1 VIELVRHVLGQDA
14 PEVQA
19 VACEGV
25 AKLMLA
31 GMISDESVR
40 PSLPSSLPGG
50 MAVLMLA
57 TDPSVAGI
65 AVLLTRDGREP
76 GSPTMPHILPSHLL
90 LLVTTKPAPHAL
102 GA

>member
-1 VIELVRHVLGQDA
+1 VRHVLGQDA

-40 PSLPSSLPGG
+40 LSLPSYLPGG
-50 MAVLMLA
+50 MFVLKLA

-65 AVLLTRDGREP
+65 ALLLARDGREP
-76 GSPTMPHILPSHLL
+76 GSPTMPNILPPHLL
-90 LLVTTKPAPHAL
+90 LLVTTKPTPNAL

>member
-1 VIELVRHVLGQDA
+1 MRHVLGQDA

-40 PSLPSSLPGG
+40 LSLPSLIPGG
-50 MAVLMLA
+50 MAVLMLG
-57 TDPSVAGI
+57 TDPSIAGV

-76 GSPTMPHILPSHLL
+76 GPPTMPHILPSNLL
-90 LLVTTKPAPHAL
+90 LLVTSKPAPHAL
-102 GA
+102 CE